1 MSIDALPYMV
11 FLVLIE
17 MTVGG
22 AIVTFAAQLRGLVTH
37 GFLKFGAASTL
48 LCALVALWSAFTLTG
63 ERVVGGYPID
73 TAFLAPTRIAL
84 LAVSLLLAVYTW
96 AVWTQREPAGRI
108 AGLVSSAAAL
118 AGLGLAAAIFRLP
131 AWGYT
136 GVLLS
141 LLAGALS
148 LGAVTLGM
156 ILGHWY
162 LVSPRL
168 PEQPLNEMTLAL
180 IAVLVVQSVLVA
192 INLLVPAKL
201 TPDPGAGS
209 LVQNPAFWLRIL
221 VGLAFP
227 LVLAWMAWRSSL
239 IRGMMSATGLLYV
252 ATGAVLAGE
261 ALARG
266 LQFTTA
272 KPF

>member
-1 MSIDALPYMV
+1 MSVDTLPYMV
-11 FLVLIE
+11 FLVLVE
-17 MTVGG
+17 ATVGG
-22 AIVTFAAQLRGLVTH
+22 AIVTFAAQWRGLAPL
-37 GFLKFGAASTL
+37 GFLKFAAASTF
-48 LCALVALWSAFTLTG
+48 LCAVVALWSALSLSA
-63 ERVVGGYPID
+63 ERSVGGYPLGTD
-73 TAFLAPTRIAL
+73 FLPPTRIAL
-84 LAVSLLLAVYTW
+84 VAVALLLAVYTW
-96 AVWTQREPAGRI
+96 AVWTEREPAGRVF
-108 AGLVSSAAAL
+108 GLLSSAVAL
-118 AGLGLAAAIFRLP
+118 VALGLAAAIFRLP
-131 AWGYT
+131 AWGYA

-141 LLAGALS
+141 LLTGALS

-168 PEQPLNEMTLAL
+168 PEQPLNEMTVAL
-180 IAVLVVQSVLVA
+180 IAVLIVQSVLVLV
-192 INLLVPAKL
+192 NVLLPAKL
-201 TPDPGAGS
+201 TPDPSVGGLA
-209 LVQNPAFWLRIL
+209 QNPAFWLRIL

-266 LQFTTA
+266 LQLTTA